1 MSEKDSCKFFI
12 WPLSLVFVDLPEE
25 LREVALVATTTPEEP
40 MNLEL
45 TSIETFHHGG
55 IKGKLWISWKKV
67 ARRRRCWPWIGFL
80 PILLLFLQIF
90 TMELSWLITLMTI
103 IGKSSSQ
110 FSQHIR
116 TIINLRRTETNKRL
130 GGVSKTPDHNEFV
143 HLAQTYTKNHPYME
157 DASKVKEVKESS
169 NPDKAASLNNS
180 ASRFV
185 STGGSL
191 RTVWPMGLIGT
202 RSPGACKTLITILA
216 TPWR

>member
-1 MSEKDSCKFFI
+1 M
-12 WPLSLVFVDLPEE
+12 
-25 LREVALVATTTPEEP
+25 
-40 MNLEL
+40 
-45 TSIETFHHGG
+45 
-55 IKGKLWISWKKV
+55 
-67 ARRRRCWPWIGFL
+67 
-80 PILLLFLQIF
+80 
-90 TMELSWLITLMTI
+90 MELSWLITLMTI

-169 NPDKAASLNNS
+169 NPEKTILNNLNNS

-191 RTVWPMGLIGT
+191 RTV
-202 RSPGACKTLITILA
+202 
-216 TPWR
+216 